1 MDSSVISAD
10 SWGNSG
16 LISRGIPWK
25 PSVCRGSAAGAMK
38 TGAGK
43 KSYGDAIDIIALNV
57 YNYARRFA
65 SVTAKT
71 TWGNLRGGARR
82 MEKK

>member
-1 MDSSVISAD
+1 MQLPLFLSST
-10 SWGNSG
+10 
-16 LISRGIPWK
+16 
-25 PSVCRGSAAGAMK
+25 AAGAMK